1 MNKKTI
7 KAKIAAALSASMVI
21 TMLAPAMPAYA
32 ADGTLKFDFSSFNP
46 SVERL
51 LKFNVEYTKP
61 VGSFIKDAD
70 TGLSDRD
77 NKVSLPYWHS
87 KDVANEAPHV
97 GGNFA
102 GTENKPKVGGA
113 SKSLEDLGL
122 NGYEIQNW
130 YTAETNGFI
139 AHRID
144 LPTFQPGTTT
154 YYAKLKA
161 DSSFHS
167 KYKVTHTAKTGSY
180 VPGLSGDDEKT
191 VNVLV
196 PVQTKAQ
203 VIPGYKVVNVSTG
216 DDGDGGKTVEVYT
229 DNTYTTLDT
238 TAYENISPGSNNGK
252 AFPTNLKYDPASK
265 YVVGTTT
272 NRNFKVNYKYAVDQQ
287 DTKALNVW
295 DIVWGQ
301 DPITHT
307 WTQLSKSKRAG
318 GVSQNL
324 YALQAITEIKPDAT
338 KIEGQSGAP
347 ARYILRKDTSS
358 DPEVQYYGSGDTA
371 AYNVPV
377 TVVFNKTLGTSF
389 ASDGKFSATNLIP
402 AKADVTIGSD
412 TKKTLNVD
420 NDHKVTGL
428 MLNQKVDVTYNYVEN
443 PSFYSSITVK
453 YVDQDGVDIG
463 SKVIEALGSS
473 VANDAASAT
482 TGQFYKLGNDLVVKV
497 DSSITTATNLDVP
510 VPQLDTYEYHNNSAP
525 YGYESPSIEASDTNV
540 WTTNYAPATVTIDYT
555 NKYSRVHKTAGGAA
569 VTLVVSYKRDAN
581 SVVNITPNVGFTGGG
596 SLKVGNRDYDPATN
610 PTDLK
615 IAIKKNKTASTFDI
629 DVTAADLPDPT
640 PDAGY
645 VFDKWQYMDGS
656 GNYVDTTLPNTYTLE
671 NSKTNI
677 NFRAVF
683 KEDPSAYNTY
693 HLANGDS
700 YVSFI
705 GNQDPKIV
713 NKNPDGTDKVIT
725 FADLSTDTT
734 EGTGILVSSTNPYGS
749 NYTVVWKDENLNELD
764 STTDISSMSGKTFT
778 AYVTSNI
785 PAAVYDPTIDTN
797 NNGGVFLDSNT
808 GIPTISIDT
817 TTNAIDNRLKYVI
830 TDSNGNVVKVIP
842 GAALS
847 SNGGYISNG
856 MTSGSTNLGNF
867 LVPGNTYKIYTALPS
882 VSPVEGQPIPTT
894 DVNANPAVATIPVA
908 NSPQVTEDTGN
919 SGRAAITIDPATP
932 GTEYAIVDENGNE
945 VHPFTAPD
953 SSNKLVFG
961 DLAPDKTYNIV
972 TRKAGS
978 SDTIADRVAAGAK
991 QAVSTSNLGLSVN
1004 EFDVNVVANSAPLP
1018 TNFKVAGT
1026 PTTDINKLK
1035 GLRKGTDVEILA
1047 QPLDNNSNVF
1057 KEWRV
1062 VSSNVEI
1069 NQALN
1074 PDPNSPAL
1082 PVKDNV
1088 AYNPRFIFKMPN
1100 GPVKL
1105 QAVYDTGTNWDSKYD
1120 DTISSGKK
1128 IGAVFPDSTVI
1139 SENGD
1144 FRILITKDNVD
1155 AATKATVVSALS
1167 TQDPYTGIFKAHIVV
1182 QKKDS
1187 SGNWADYT
1195 STTGDINLDTTI
1207 ETGALVSNRTYRLY
1221 EIATGS
1227 NATALNDD
1235 VGTPKTSYPGSF
1247 DVSLVSGHTYVFGY
1261 TKPATYRVTI
1271 KDMNGRNVAG
1281 FDVADGQT
1289 VENFRH
1295 KYQSGIKADEIDNE
1309 GVRWHYEGL
1318 STDRNN
1324 FTEYIPNQRVT
1335 EDITLYLFYSNDRA
1349 ERNRIKSELEALIAK
1364 AKAKLGSFSSLS
1376 QREVQARIDAA
1387 QAMLDKVN
1395 RKASAEELQAV
1406 FDNLEKAYNNATGN
1420 NGGGGGGGGNGG
1432 GSGGGGGGSA
1442 NIINQK
1448 TAKSTNKVYIV
1459 GTDGNWELTDANAH
1473 KWVFKLNSGTELKG
1487 WNMLSYNSGDQTSRD
1502 WYYFDENGIMRSGWF
1517 FDTTL
1522 NAWYYLSEK
1531 HDGFFGRM
1539 VKGWLLSDV
1548 DNNWYYLNPENGSMH
1563 TGWLYVGEHWYFLNN
1578 QVSVATWSYNEAE
1591 KKWHYNGTTKPLGAM
1606 YQNEKT
1612 PDGYQVN
1619 SDGVWVQ

>member
-32 ADGTLKFDFSSFNP
+32 ADTLKFDFATFTP
-46 SVERL
+46 SVKDL
-51 LKFNVEYTKP
+51 LKYQLIYNKP
-61 VGSFIKDAD
+61 TTSNKIKDAG
-70 TGLSDRD
+70 TGLTVGTGDI
-77 NKVSLPYWHS
+77 VALPYWHS
-87 KDVANEAPHV
+87 KDIS
-97 GGNFA
+97 GGTSEFNA
-102 GTENKPKVGGA
+102 TENNPNAPGTTNA
-113 SKSLEDLGL
+113 LTLTALGL
-122 NGYEIQNW
+122 KGYAIENW
-130 YTAETNGFI
+130 YTAKENGFK
-139 AHRID
+139 ADRID
-144 LPTFQPGTTT
+144 LPTFQTGENV
-154 YYAKLKA
+154 YYAKLKSDGTFKA
-161 DSSFHS
+161 D
-167 KYKVTHTAKTGSY
+167 YQVTHSAKTGSY
-180 VPGLSGDDEKT
+180 VPSLSDDAIQQKF
-191 VNVLV
+191 VLE
-196 PVQTKAQ
+196 PVQTKAK
-203 VIPGYKVVNVSTG
+203 VIPGYKVVNVST
-216 DDGDGGKTVEVYT
+216 DNDGDGGKTVEVYQGSSLTNNPQLDPNVNYSAGNASPT
-229 DNTYTTLDT
+229 D
-238 TAYENISPGSNNGK
+238 
-252 AFPTNLKYDPASK
+252 LKYDHNSQ

-272 NRNFKVNYKYAVDQQ
+272 NRAFKVNYKYAVDQQ

-295 DIVWGQ
+295 DVVWSQ
-301 DPITHT
+301 DPVTHT

-318 GVSQNL
+318 GVSQNP
-324 YALQAITEIKPDAT
+324 YALQPITEIKPDAT

-347 ARYILRKDTSS
+347 ARYILRKDTST

-402 AKADVTIGSD
+402 AKTDVTIGSE
-412 TKKTLNVD
+412 TKKTFNVD

-428 MLNQKVDVTYNYVEN
+428 MLNQKVDVTYNYVAN

-463 SKVIEALGSS
+463 SKVIEALGSQI
-473 VANDAASAT
+473 ANDAASAT

-497 DSSITTATNLDVP
+497 DSAITSATNLDIP
-510 VPQLDTYEYHNNSAP
+510 IPQLDTYEYHDNSAP
-525 YGYESPSIEASDTNV
+525 YGYESPSIEPTDTNV
-540 WTTNYAPATVTIDYT
+540 WTTNYTPATVSVDYT
-555 NKYSRVHKTAGGAA
+555 NKYSRVHKSAGGAA
-569 VTLVVSYKRDAN
+569 ATLTVTYKRDAN

-693 HLANGDS
+693 HLANGDA

-713 NKNPDGTDKVIT
+713 NKNPDGTDKTIT

-764 STTDISSMSGKTFT
+764 PTTDISSMSGKTFT

-867 LVPGNTYKIYTALPS
+867 LIPGNTYKIYTALPS

-991 QAVSTSNLGLSVN
+991 QPVSTSNLGLNVN
-1004 EFDVNVVANSAPLP
+1004 EFDVTVVANSAPLP

-1026 PTTDINKLK
+1026 PTNDITKLK

-1120 DTISSGKK
+1120 DNISSGKK

-1187 SGNWADYT
+1187 LGNWADYT

-1227 NATALNDD
+1227 NATAVNDD

-1247 DVSLVSGHTYVFGY
+1247 DINLVSGHTYVFGY

-1289 VENFRH
+1289 VENFKH

-1349 ERNRIKSELEALIAK
+1349 ERNKIKSDLEALIAK
-1364 AKAKLGSFSSLS
+1364 AKRDLGSFSSLS
-1376 QREVQARIDAA
+1376 QRSVQARIDAA

-1420 NGGGGGGGGNGG
+1420 NGGGNNGGGSG
-1432 GSGGGGGGSA
+1432 GSGGGGGGGSSA

-1448 TAKSTNKVYIV
+1448 TAKTNKVYIV
-1459 GTDGNWELTDANAH
+1459 GTDGNWELTDAAAH